1 MGTRSRSSWLER
13 LQRVNI
19 QAKLLIPF
27 LLLSVGPAALVGLVS
42 ILVARQALTNRIHKQ
57 LAVRGDHLA
66 IRAEMFLDGVKAD
79 LRFLLTLSS
88 VRDLASIDRREDDM
102 AWKRQRKRVEEEFF
116 VFSSGRRAYYQTRY
130 LDPVGREIVRLNC
143 KNGSPDSV
151 PLDQLQ
157 DKSDRY
163 YFVEAAKLPPG
174 GVFVSSLDL
183 NEEHGRIEVP
193 HRPVLRYAAPVHAAE
208 RLVGVIV
215 INIYADYFA
224 ELLRTPGGDYE
235 VTLLDADGTYLL
247 YAGSSK
253 DKAAHRIFGTGAR
266 IQDELYGGRA
276 DTSGPT
282 SEPVR
287 LRNGERASL
296 SRIRLGD
303 KGYERR
309 LILMLSVGD
318 EPVVDSTKSTTKAII
333 LIISL
338 VTIASTCFGIFVARY
353 LVKPIRALKRGV
365 DSAATGDF
373 NHPIEVRT
381 GDEIE
386 DLAAHFES
394 MRAKLGDSQQR
405 LSRWNEELQKAVA
418 EKTEEL
424 RNSEQRERLERQK
437 IESMVGTIGA
447 ELLLI
452 ERDMTVSWASQE
464 LIRRIGGPQAVLGRK
479 CHDVL
484 WGAQGLCGDCA
495 VNEVLRDGHPRK
507 SIVMRPDERG
517 AERYYQIA
525 ATPVL
530 DGSPEPGRVLELRV
544 DITESV
550 LRERETRAHLA
561 RADKFASLGQLAAG
575 VVHEVA
581 NPLAAMKTSIQV
593 MKERQQCA
601 PGQEVFLDR
610 VVREIDRLSGFLSTF
625 SSFARP
631 RKPAFSDVS
640 PGEIVE
646 GVAQLLQ
653 KQAEKKEARIVIEPA
668 SVSCRI
674 RADSGQVQQVVL
686 NLVLNALDA
695 VSSGGCVR
703 VGWGPHGIG
712 TRLFVSD
719 DGDGI
724 PPENLEKIFDP
735 FFTTKPSGTG
745 LGLAIARQIMQEHGG
760 SVQVESAP
768 GSGSTFTL
776 LFPPRERR
784 E

>member
-1 MGTRSRSSWLER
+1 MSIRSSWLER

-19 QAKLLIPF
+19 KTKLLIPF

-42 ILVARQALTNRIHKQ
+42 ILIVRQALTERIHKQ

-66 IRAEMFLDGVKAD
+66 IRAEMFLDNVRAD
-79 LRFLLTLSS
+79 LRFLLNLSS
-88 VRDLASIDRREDDM
+88 VRGMASIDRRADEV
-102 AWKRQRKRVEEEFF
+102 AWVQQRKRIEEEFF
-116 VFSSGRRAYYQTRY
+116 VFSSGRRAYYQIRY
-130 LDPVGREIVRLNC
+130 LDQTGMETVRLNC
-143 KNGSPDSV
+143 KDGSPDPV
-151 PLDQLQ
+151 PMDQLQ
-157 DKSDRY
+157 NKSDRY
-163 YFVEAAKLPPG
+163 YFADAAALPPG
-174 GVFVSSLDL
+174 EVFVSRLDL
-183 NEEHGRIEVP
+183 NEEHGRIELP
-193 HRPVLRYAAPVHAAE
+193 HRPVLRYAAPVHAAG
-208 RLVGVIV
+208 RLAGVIV
-215 INIYADYFA
+215 INIYADYLA

-235 VTLLDADGTYLL
+235 VTLLDADGAYLL

-253 DKAAHRIFGTGAR
+253 DKAGRRVFGTGAR
-266 IQDELYGGRA
+266 IQDELEGAWA
-276 DTSGPT
+276 DAAGPT

-287 LRNGERASL
+287 LKSGEMASL
-296 SRIRLGD
+296 SRIRLGAE
-303 KGYERR
+303 GYERR
-309 LILMLSVGD
+309 LIFMLSVGD
-318 EPVVDSTKSTTKAII
+318 ELVVASTKSTTKAII

-353 LVKPIRALKRGV
+353 LVKPIIALKRGV

-373 NHPIEVRT
+373 IHPIEVRT

-394 MRAKLGDSQQR
+394 MRAKLGESQQR
-405 LSRWNEELQKAVA
+405 LSKWNEDLQKAVA
-418 EKTEEL
+418 ERTEEL

-437 IESMVGTIGA
+437 MESMVSTVGA

-452 ERDMTVSWASQE
+452 ERDLTVSWASQE
-464 LIRRIGGPQAVLGRK
+464 LTRRLGGPQAVLGRK

-484 WGAQGLCGDCA
+484 WGAQDHCGDCA

-507 SIVMRPDERG
+507 KIVMRPDEHG

-530 DGSPEPGRVLELRV
+530 DGSPAPGRVLELKV

-593 MKERQQCA
+593 MKEQQRCA

-610 VVREIDRLSGFLSTF
+610 IVREIDRLSSFLRTF

-646 GVAQLLQ
+646 GVVQLLQ
-653 KQAEKKEARIVIEPA
+653 KQIEKKGARIGIEPA
-668 SVSCRI
+668 SISGRI
-674 RADSGQVQQVVL
+674 RADSGQVQQAVL

-695 VSSGGCVR
+695 VSPGGRVR
-703 VGWGPHGIG
+703 VGWAPYGLG
-712 TRLFVSD
+712 TRICVSD
-719 DGDGI
+719 DGEGI
-724 PPENLEKIFDP
+724 PSENLEKIFDP

-776 LFPPRERR
+776 LFPPRERK